1 MEHRH
6 SGRSNLVMMSV
17 SLVLMLAL
25 LLPGGSYAQFQPG
38 QKRMIPADEKTKLKG
53 VILTRDG
60 EMFILRD
67 IARNDTTVVLT
78 DTTKVRTE
86 RKGLFRGLKPFD
98 VSVLV
103 PGLIIEAWGT
113 GDSQGRLMASDIR
126 FSESD
131 LKAAL
136 TAYAQ
141 SAPINKGLSETDQK
155 LAQTSQEVVDTN
167 KRINELDNYDLVKT
181 VTVLFAV
188 NSAKLSKEAQAQLDE
203 LASKAP
209 EAKNYMVEVQGYA
222 DPTGD
227 FQKNLE
233 LSQRRAQT
241 VVQYLAVKHNIPLRR
256 IMTPM
261 GYGETKPVGE
271 QKTAEGR
278 AQSRRVEVKVLVNKG
293 LASGQQG
300 QK

>member
-1 MEHRH
+1 MKHRNGVKI
-6 SGRSNLVMMSV
+6 SVAVISVGLFLMMS
-17 SLVLMLAL
+17 L
-25 LLPGGSYAQFQPG
+25 LLSESGYAQFQAG
-38 QKRMIPADEKTKLKG
+38 QKRMIPAGESVKIKG
-53 VILTRDG
+53 VILSRDG
-60 EMFILRD
+60 ETFILRE
-67 IARNDTTVVLT
+67 ITRADTTVLLT
-78 DTTKVRTE
+78 DTTKIRTE

-103 PGLIIEAWGT
+103 PGLIIEAWGK
-113 GDSQGRLMASDIR
+113 GDAEGRLLAEDVR

-141 SAPINKGLSETDQK
+141 SAPVKKGLSETDEK

-181 VTVLFAV
+181 VTILFPV
-188 NSAKLSKEAQAQLDE
+188 NKATLSNEAKAQLDE

-209 EAKNYMVEVQGYA
+209 GAKNYMVEVQGYA

-227 FQKNLE
+227 FEKNLE
-233 LSQRRAQT
+233 LSQKRAQT

-261 GYGETKPVGE
+261 GYGETKPVGD
-271 QKTAEGR
+271 QKTAEAR

-293 LASGQQG
+293 LASSE